1 MTALLS
7 GILRHLRACLSRV
20 WHCILQFALVLWV
33 ARVPVSTTA
42 LGLLLLG
49 FAPQAQ
55 DLFVEFT
62 RRAPLPWLPFAFV
75 PPGRAIAFLLI
86 LTGVWALPTHYTAR
100 LLLDTDDRLYGRL
113 ENEENLK
120 RRKLRAEML
129 TEEGARQPCC
139 LHTSCVWVP
148 RLLGLL
154 TFVAVL
160 IAILR
165 SKLNLPDLQ
174 QKEVIA
180 AADQAL
186 AEIAVLVVLS
196 AVAFSFTLSIGPA
209 APTCRSCAG
218 SPT

>member
-86 LTGVWALPTHYTAR
+86 LTGVWALPTHYTAW
-100 LLLDTDDRLYGRL
+100 LLLYADDRLYGRL

-160 IAILR
+160 IAIFR
-165 SKLNLPDLQ
+165 SKLNLPDFQ
-174 QKEVIA
+174 QKQLIPPAAHALPQIA
-180 AADQAL
+180 SP
-186 AEIAVLVVLS
+186 AVLHPPP
-196 AVAFSFTLSIGPA
+196 FS
-209 APTCRSCAG
+209 
-218 SPT
+218 